1 MKSLTLR
8 IVALTILVVVT
19 SSMLASCVGQVYE
32 VIGVAMEP
40 SFYAGQSITAVAVA
54 PDHIA
59 RGDAVVYAL
68 ENGDIH
74 FKRIVGLPGETIRI
88 DNGRVFVDGQ
98 SLDEPY
104 LAASEGHGETP
115 GATSDSQIASTTLRA
130 DEFFVLGDN
139 RNASY
144 DSRHHGPVTSDS
156 IVGRV
161 KVTFLNRLT
170 GW

>member
-1 MKSLTLR
+1 MRSLTLR
-8 IVALTILVVVT
+8 IVALTILVLVT
-19 SSMLASCVGQVYE
+19 SSTLASCVGQVYE
-32 VIGVAMEP
+32 VIGAAMEP

-104 LAASEGHGETP
+104 LAVPEGQIATP
-115 GATSDSQIASTTLRA
+115 NTISDSNSTAATLRE

-139 RNASY
+139 RSASY